1 MSAPFPEPFATAT
14 AELPSLASGFV
25 RFTSWLE
32 PKAFC
37 AGRFPADIA
46 TVTCGVFPGN
56 KAYTVI
62 VSFWCAGVGALVNFL
77 DADLPSRAQTRH
89 WIHL

>member
-1 MSAPFPEPFATAT
+1 MSAPFPDPFATAT

-46 TVTCGVFPGN
+46 TVTS
-56 KAYTVI
+56 TVCFEGKGDFGG
-62 VSFWCAGVGALVNFL
+62 S
-77 DADLPSRAQTRH
+77 
-89 WIHL
+89 